1 MVSAL
6 FILRRPIKSFVA
18 DPIVESY
25 ELFVALGEPN
35 LNRRKRSNTC
45 SKLFVHR
52 SD

>member
-35 LNRRKRSNTC
+35 LNRRKRSDEST
-45 SKLFVHR
+45 R
-52 SD
+52 